1 MQRITFSDNHIPS
14 NLRTVRSSPKSHS
27 QWFRSV
33 GAYRHFGTKPEPYHI
48 RMQSVQADPPLKRV
62 NVVTLGCSK
71 NLVDSEM
78 LMGLLRRNNIE
89 LVDQADGA
97 DAVIINTCGFID
109 VAKEESI
116 NAILEA
122 AEMKREGQ
130 IGKLYVAGCLSERYG
145 DDMRKE
151 LPEVDA
157 FFGVTDFTNIL
168 RTINPNPRH
177 DLIGE
182 RYVAPGARSMYLKMS
197 EGCDHPCSFC
207 AIPLMRGGH
216 ISRPIEDILL
226 EANHLAMNGV
236 REIVLIAQ
244 DSTYYGLDRYGERML
259 AQLLEKVA
267 NVRGIEWVRL
277 MYAYPAKFP
286 VDILP
291 VIAREPSICKYIDM
305 PIQHVSDSV
314 LKSMR
319 RGMTRRTLMKLIEE
333 IRAGVPEIALRTT
346 LIVGYPNEGESEFDE
361 LLAFVEEAE
370 FDRLGA
376 FAYSLEENTTAHPLG
391 DPVPREVK
399 EERIARIM
407 EAQRAISAR
416 KNEALV
422 GRRERVFIESEQSGE
437 YICRSYRDA
446 PEVDGEVYVTSRTPL
461 TPGDFVDVEYTDS
474 ADYDLFAEAIEG
486 PLSGELKLPSL
497 NVLA

>member
-1 MQRITFSDNHIPS
+1 MQ
-14 NLRTVRSSPKSHS
+14 TVQIDLPAK
-27 QWFRSV
+27 
-33 GAYRHFGTKPEPYHI
+33 K
-48 RMQSVQADPPLKRV
+48 V

-78 LMGLLRRNNIE
+78 LMGLLRRNSIE
-89 LVDQADGA
+89 LVEEAEGA

-109 VAKEESI
+109 VAKEESV

-122 AEMKREGQ
+122 AEMKREGR
-130 IGKLYVAGCLSERYG
+130 IGSLYVAGCLSERYSG
-145 DDMRKE
+145 DLRME

-157 FFGVTDFTNIL
+157 FFGVTDFSNIL
-168 RTINPNPRH
+168 RTINPNPKH
-177 DLIGE
+177 DLLGE
-182 RYVAPGARSMYLKMS
+182 RYVAPGARSMYLKIS
-197 EGCDHPCSFC
+197 EGCDNPCSFC

-216 ISRPIEDILL
+216 VSRPIEDILL

-236 REIVLIAQ
+236 REIILIAQ
-244 DSTYYGLDRYGERML
+244 DSTYYGLDRYGRREL
-259 AQLLEKVA
+259 ASLLEKVA

-286 VDILP
+286 LDILP
-291 VIAREPSICKYIDM
+291 VIANEPAIVKYIDM
-305 PIQHVSDSV
+305 PIQHVADAV

-319 RGMTRRTLMKLIEE
+319 RGMTRRAMMKLIEQ
-333 IRAGVPEIALRTT
+333 IRAAVPGIALRTT
-346 LIVGYPNEGESEFDE
+346 LIVGYPNEGEKEFEE

-376 FAYSLEENTTAHPLG
+376 FAYSQEENTTAHPLG
-391 DPVPREVK
+391 DPIPREVK

-422 GRRERVFIESEQSGE
+422 GRRERVLIESEQSGE
-437 YICRSYRDA
+437 YIARSFRDA
-446 PEVDGEVYVTSRTPL
+446 PEVDGEVYVTSREPL
-461 TPGDFVDVEYTDS
+461 TIGDFVEVEYTDS
-474 ADYDLFAEAIEG
+474 SDYDLFAEVVASSAPAERA
-486 PLSGELKLPSL
+486 LPTL

>member
-1 MQRITFSDNHIPS
+1 MQTVQLDLPS
-14 NLRTVRSSPKSHS
+14 
-27 QWFRSV
+27 
-33 GAYRHFGTKPEPYHI
+33 
-48 RMQSVQADPPLKRV
+48 KRV

-71 NLVDSEM
+71 NLVDSET
-78 LMGLLRRNNIE
+78 LMGLLRRNSIE

-109 VAKEESI
+109 VAKEESV

-122 AEMKREGQ
+122 AEMKREGR
-130 IGKLYVAGCLSERYG
+130 IGSLYVAGCLSERYS
-145 DDMRKE
+145 DDLRTE

-157 FFGVTDFTNIL
+157 FFGVTDFSNIL
-168 RTINPNPRH
+168 RTINPNPKH
-177 DLIGE
+177 DLLGE
-182 RYVAPGARSMYLKMS
+182 RFVPPGSRSMYLKIS
-197 EGCDHPCSFC
+197 EGCDNPCSFC

-216 ISRPIEDILL
+216 VSRPMEDILL

-236 REIVLIAQ
+236 REIILIAQ
-244 DSTYYGLDRYGERML
+244 DSTYYGLDRTGKREL
-259 AQLLEKVA
+259 ATLLEKVA

-286 VDILP
+286 HDILP
-291 VIAREPSICKYIDM
+291 VIANEPTIVKYLDM
-305 PIQHVSDSV
+305 PIQHVSDAV

-319 RGMTRRTLMKLIEE
+319 RGMTRRAMMKLIEE
-333 IRAGVPEIALRTT
+333 IRAAVPGIALRTT
-346 LIVGYPNEGESEFDE
+346 LIVGYPNEGEKEFEE

-376 FAYSLEENTTAHPLG
+376 FAYSQEENTTAHDLG
-391 DPVPREVK
+391 DPIPREVK

-422 GRRERVFIESEQSGE
+422 GRRERVLVESEQNGE

-446 PEVDGEVYVTSRTPL
+446 PEVDGEVYVTSSRPL
-461 TPGDFVDVEYTDS
+461 AIGEFVEVEYTDS
-474 ADYDLFAEAIEG
+474 ADYDLFAEAVEG
-486 PLSGELKLPSL
+486 APQSAPLPELT
-497 NVLA
+497 VLA